1 MADMPFDQRL
11 KWAPELSVTLDS
23 DEDNQ
28 LIGVLI
34 HQPVMLLFKNQSNV
48 SVFVSDNDD
57 FTEDEGTTMVSGEE
71 IIFDCRGN
79 HGNAVNMGFPSGT
92 SFFATSIGAG
102 ATGDVKISYIYA
114 K

>member
-11 KWAPELSVTLDS
+11 KFAPELSVTMDS
-23 DEDNQ
+23 DVSNQ
-28 LIGVLI
+28 LVGVLV

-48 SVFVSDNDD
+48 AVFVSDNNDESD
-57 FTEDEGTTMVSGEE
+57 AEGTTMVAGEE

-79 HGNAVNMGFPSGT
+79 HGNAVNMGFPVGT
-92 SFFATSIGAG
+92 SFFATAVDNDAS
-102 ATGDVKISYIYA
+102 GDLKISYLYA